1 MRRGQA
7 ARALRAV
14 ALAHAVLVLA
24 QAALAGRY
32 LGGDPASLRLHERNA
47 ELIVT
52 LTLATWRL
60 ARPDPGTAELRR

>member
-14 ALAHAVLVLA
+14 ALAHAALV
-24 QAALAGRY
+24 
-32 LGGDPASLRLHERNA
+32 
-47 ELIVT
+47 

-60 ARPDPGTAELRR
+60 ARADPGTPPAELRR